1 MADAPIAFL
10 PLGAIIQAFVV
21 NGTNIVQ
28 GFPTADD
35 YVKHNTPFFGE
46 TIGRWANRIKNAQI
60 DSLNGG
66 KAYPLVVNNAPN
78 HLHGGTVGWG
88 KRVWDGPTPV
98 GLRDVPGIDGLQGGE
113 SVAFKLVS
121 EDGDE
126 GYPGTVEAT
135 IVYTTGTQQVDGKQ
149 AIVLALDYEAKLV
162 GGADETVINLTNHSY
177 FNLSGEPTIEGTVV
191 TLPTNQNLPFDD
203 GSIPLGGV
211 EPYAGIDANV
221 PFTLGAEAPDV
232 DNCFIVNT
240 DPASVPIDTRNEPLK
255 LNLAAHHPKTGIHL
269 EVFSTEPA
277 FQFYTGRYIDVPAV
291 EGQPARGARSG
302 FCCEPGRYVNA
313 CNVPEWKK
321 MVVVKKG
328 ESFGARFVYKA
339 WAD

>member
-10 PLGAIIQAFVV
+10 PLGAIIQSFVV
-21 NGTNIVQ
+21 NGVNIVQ

-46 TIGRWANRIKNAQI
+46 TIGRWANRIKGARI

-66 KAYPLVVNNAPN
+66 RAYPLAVNNAPN

-88 KRVWDGPTPV
+88 KRVWDGPAPV
-98 GLRDVPGIDGLQGGE
+98 GLRGVPGVEALDGGE
-113 SVAFKLVS
+113 SVRFTLVS

-135 IVYTTGTQQVDGKQ
+135 IVYTTGTELIGGKT
-149 AIVLALDYEAKLV
+149 ATVLAVDYEAKLV
-162 GGADETVINLTNHSY
+162 GGADETVVNLTNHSY
-177 FNLSGEPTIEGTVV
+177 FNLAGAPTIEGTAV
-191 TLPTNQNLPFDD
+191 TLPTNLNLPFDD
-203 GSIPLGGV
+203 GSIPLGGM
-211 EPYAGIDANV
+211 EPYAGIDAGK
-221 PFTLGAEAPDV
+221 PFTLGAQEPDV
-232 DNCFIVNT
+232 DNCFVVNP
-240 DPASVPIDTRNEPLK
+240 DPASVPVDTRREPLR
-255 LNLAAHHPKTGIHL
+255 LNLAAHHPETGIHL
-269 EVFSTEPA
+269 EVHSTEPA

-313 CNVPEWKK
+313 CNVPEWKS

-328 ESFGARFVYKA
+328 ESYGSRFVYKA